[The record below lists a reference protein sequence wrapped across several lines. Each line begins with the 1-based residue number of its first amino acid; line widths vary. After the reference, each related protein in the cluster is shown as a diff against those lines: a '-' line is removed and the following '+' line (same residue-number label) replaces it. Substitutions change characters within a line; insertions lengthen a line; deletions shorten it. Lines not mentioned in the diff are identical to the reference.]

1 MKTLYILTGRTGT
14 RIETVCQMVGREN
27 IIVTDLKIAKQL
39 KKETIN
45 REVVVIGL
53 TLSEPLCLARH
64 FEDTRNEEK
73 ILSTIKADREAY
85 EGMEEVCDYVIC
97 CNYRIKDVA
106 ADVCAIM
113 DKQPRSA
120 LFLTCKHDFSRKTY
134 LREERIYVEP
144 TNSYILDCV
153 IADNDGSFENKI
165 QNKINRI
172 SLPALFCLTD
182 QIIDK
187 KEYKGEITIKDAW
200 VAMTDR
206 HTFCGDPLYELHVLL
221 EAGEKDKNRLKLLE
235 KGKMSLRP
243 TFVVDDKDIIT
254 EEFYESGIVPC
265 KMSTLNYPHSIYGF
279 DIVTEPL
286 DYNFNLE
293 ETSHPISNEGME
305 ANEEVSDEEA
315 SYHTETFFVKNN
327 EFDKHNRRFSTD
339 VLYKLADMLTGKTSG
354 PFLIKNAYVKFTD
367 KMTKAGP
374 PLCELYA
381 EIITPSDF
389 DAEGKTL
396 YVELNYQCVQSFLD
410 DAGCEI
416 LVNDV
421 EDFFFK
427 TDEKTFSV
435 PVLWTLSAK
444 VTVKGKNLSEAV
456 SKVTDPS
463 FKLPK
468 NGEYLKDSFCV
479 DHEGIEEIKEG

>member
-1 MKTLYILTGRTGT
+1 M
-14 RIETVCQMVGREN
+14 EN
-27 IIVTDLKIAKQL
+27 I
-39 KKETIN
+39 
-45 REVVVIGL
+45 
-53 TLSEPLCLARH
+53 
-64 FEDTRNEEK
+64 
-73 ILSTIKADREAY
+73 
-85 EGMEEVCDYVIC
+85 
-97 CNYRIKDVA
+97 
-106 ADVCAIM
+106 
-113 DKQPRSA
+113 
-120 LFLTCKHDFSRKTY
+120 
-134 LREERIYVEP
+134 
-144 TNSYILDCV
+144 
-153 IADNDGSFENKI
+153 
-165 QNKINRI
+165 
-172 SLPALFCLTD
+172 
-182 QIIDK
+182 
-187 KEYKGEITIKDAW
+187 
-200 VAMTDR
+200 
-206 HTFCGDPLYELHVLL
+206 
-221 EAGEKDKNRLKLLE
+221 
-235 KGKMSLRP
+235 
-243 TFVVDDKDIIT
+243 
-254 EEFYESGIVPC
+254 
-265 KMSTLNYPHSIYGF
+265 YPHGIYHF
-279 DIVTEPL
+279 YTEIELL
-286 DYNFNLE
+286 DYNCRAFPVLTTKVDATREKFPPTELPKVAQKLKWMISQNREFFITDTWVDNETVWANVAFPKEISMDDYQNKAFALKMAVDREKLDNGETLCRLREIYTFDLE
-293 ETSHPISNEGME
+293 RTSCPISDENT
-305 ANEEVSDEEA
+305 EVKKDVNNEEA
-315 SYHTETFFVKNN
+315 SYRTETFFVKNN

-468 NGEYLKDSFCV
+468 NGEYLEDSFCV
-479 DHEGIEEIKEG
+479 GHEGIEEIKEG